1 MHFINGRRHV
11 VDPITKR
18 GQLIVNP
25 SNIVDDRALIAR
37 DDGKDAIQL
46 LVKGSGGGRC
56 NIVNGGRR
64 GLGRGVW
71 LHPRSSSTQRDR
83 AVHGA

>member
-1 MHFINGRRHV
+1 MHFIYGRRHV

-25 SNIVDDRALIAR
+25 SDIIEDRALIAR
-37 DDGKDAIQL
+37 DDGKDAVQL

-56 NIVNGGRR
+56 NSDIGVRR
-64 GLGRGVW
+64 GLGQGWSGGYGYV
-71 LHPRSSSTQRDR
+71 PDR
-83 AVHGA
+83 R